1 MHYAHSSS
9 RDFQNGRLRSRAL
22 QSVSLIL
29 GLIGTD
35 AFMILCCNSMQ
46 KERHMLEYTRMKNVR
61 DLAYYGWVKT
71 QYNKFPSKFE
81 PYEPKLLGQSG
92 APDKFII

>member
-1 MHYAHSSS
+1 
-9 RDFQNGRLRSRAL
+9 
-22 QSVSLIL
+22 
-29 GLIGTD
+29 
-35 AFMILCCNSMQ
+35 MQ